1 MARHI
6 AFLRAINVGG
16 HIVKM
21 DRLRGLFETLGLRD
35 VVTVIASGNVLFDA
49 TAKDTAALERK
60 IERHLEKELGY
71 AVATFVRSPD
81 EIAAIVAH
89 EPFAKSRQRTGKSG
103 LYVGFLKSTP
113 AADVCRA
120 VDGCL
125 TPVDEL
131 RIHNRELYWSV
142 NGLYS
147 DSKFGGPALEKL
159 LKCSTTIRNVTT
171 VRRIAAMFA

>member
-1 MARHI
+1 MSRQI

-16 HIVKM
+16 HVVKM
-21 DRLRGLFETLGLRD
+21 DRLRGLFEGLGFRD

-49 TAKDTAALERK
+49 NAKDVSALERR

-81 EIAAIVAH
+81 EITAIAAH

-103 LYVGFLKSTP
+103 LYIGFLKSAPP
-113 AADVCRA
+113 AEVCRA

-147 DSKFGGPALEKL
+147 ESKFGGAALEKL
-159 LKCSTTIRNVTT
+159 LKGSTTIRNVTT
-171 VRRIAAMFA
+171 VQRIAAMVV